1 MRYLILILF
10 SIVISASCYAQRP
23 NVEEYKMQQEQI
35 RKTELLRQL
44 DSGVYYM
51 DIGEYATADLK
62 FKLVLENIKSVPS
75 DLTFHFGKNSFHL
88 EKYKQ
93 SIDWLTKYIQLKGT
107 NGQFSE
113 EAAALLKRAEE
124 EYLKEK
130 SNEIQK
136 AGQVLSMNYEID
148 CGPSGKVTCPVC
160 KGSHVL
166 IKKGPFGS
174 EYNTCPYCNDHG
186 LLTCQQYNLL
196 LRGELKK
203 VN

>member
-1 MRYLILILF
+1 MRYLILILL
-10 SIVISASCYAQRP
+10 SIVVTAACYGQRP

-124 EYLKEK
+124 E
-130 SNEIQK
+130 
-136 AGQVLSMNYEID
+136 
-148 CGPSGKVTCPVC
+148 
-160 KGSHVL
+160 
-166 IKKGPFGS
+166 
-174 EYNTCPYCNDHG
+174 
-186 LLTCQQYNLL
+186 
-196 LRGELKK
+196 
-203 VN
+203 